1 MSRASLF
8 TNVLAPPSPLILCV
22 SGNRVCFR
30 SSEKQPDAR
39 ETGTAKKPRP
49 LVSRSAV
56 GGDACGE
63 RGEERRRPP
72 PRGRRHRVCIHVTGL
87 AFQEKTTVRSA
98 LPLGTGWPSEWPDSS
113 EPAGR
118 SRRPRL
124 SQRRAA
130 PWSGRLAAPRGVPSE
145 AGRLSPACHRRA
157 AHADAATAASRR
169 VPWSGGRGLHLE
181 ARRPAARRR
190 AVCAHVPALE

>member
-1 MSRASLF
+1 MC
-8 TNVLAPPSPLILCV
+8 P
-22 SGNRVCFR
+22 
-30 SSEKQPDAR
+30 
-39 ETGTAKKPRP
+39 GTAFASEALRNSQMRGKRGRRRSPSSRLP
-49 LVSRSAV
+49 LGRRRRRMWGAR
-56 GGDACGE
+56 C
-63 RGEERRRPP
+63 GEERRRPP

>member
-1 MSRASLF
+1 MC
-8 TNVLAPPSPLILCV
+8 P
-22 SGNRVCFR
+22 
-30 SSEKQPDAR
+30 
-39 ETGTAKKPRP
+39 GTAFASEALRNSQMRGKRGRRRSPVLSSPARP
-49 LVSRSAV
+49 SAATHV
-56 GGDACGE
+56 GSA

-87 AFQEKTTVRSA
+87 AFQEKTTVPSA

-124 SQRRAA
+124 SRRRAA

-169 VPWSGGRGLHLE
+169 VPWSGGQGLHLE
-181 ARRPAARRR
+181 ARHPAARRR